1 MPLERER
8 CSKVINKLVDNIIL
22 IKSALSEDP
31 PSIIIIREFP
41 GSEAHVEFERSL
53 FVLNII
59 YYNFISAVRDQANS
73 TKSLSKLKYAKNTTD
88 FNVQL
93 KQ

>member
-1 MPLERER
+1 MDNI
-8 CSKVINKLVDNIIL
+8 CHVIANHINK
-22 IKSALSEDP
+22 SELSEDP
-31 PSIIIIREFP
+31 PSIIREFP
-41 GSEAHVEFERSL
+41 GSEAHVEIEWSL

-59 YYNFISAVRDQANS
+59 DYNFISAVRDQANS